1 MVRKKVVFRFSFFV
15 RKGLATLVPAH
26 VRVYHFLAEI
36 DFLRK

>member
-1 MVRKKVVFRFSFFV
+1 MVRKKVFRFSFFV

-26 VRVYHFLAEI
+26 VRVDQILAEI